1 MGKTQNWTP
10 NETQTKFMEILA
22 KAGKPI
28 TLKEIEVVYGQK
40 FATGCIN
47 TLITKG
53 KVNVDK
59 VDIPYIETQKFEFN
73 GISQVVETKKTK
85 CLTQY
90 ALVGF
95 DYEADKKTTME
106 EPTKEDRVAD
116 VVEVDNKEVDNKEA
130 DPNFDIDKV
139 DLDF

>member
-10 NETQTKFMEILA
+10 NENQIKFMEILA

-47 TLITKG
+47 ALITKG
-53 KVNVDK
+53 KVNTDK
-59 VDIPYIETQKFEFN
+59 VDIPYIATEKFEFN

-85 CLTQY
+85 SLTAY
-90 ALVGF
+90 SLVGF

-106 EPTKEDRVAD
+106 EPTKEDKVAD
-116 VVEVDNKEVDNKEA
+116 NKKV

-139 DLDF
+139 DLNF

>member
-10 NETQTKFMEILA
+10 NENQEKFMEILA

-47 TLITKG
+47 ALITKG
-53 KVNVDK
+53 KVNADK
-59 VDIPYIETQKFEFN
+59 VEIPYIQIEKFEFN
-73 GISQVVETKKTK
+73 GISQENETKKTK
-85 CLTQY
+85 SLT
-90 ALVGF
+90 AFSLVGF

-106 EPTKEDRVAD
+106 EPTKED
-116 VVEVDNKEVDNKEA
+116 KSPTMK
-130 DPNFDIDKV
+130 K
-139 DLDF
+139 

>member
-1 MGKTQNWTP
+1 MGRKTQNWIP
-10 NETQTKFMEILA
+10 NENQTKFMEILA

-47 TLITKG
+47 ALITKG
-53 KVNVDK
+53 KVNADK

-90 ALVGF
+90 SLVGF
-95 DYEADKKTTME
+95 NYEADKKTTME
-106 EPTKEDRVAD
+106 EPTKEDKVAD
-116 VVEVDNKEVDNKEA
+116 VVEVDNKEVDPE
-130 DPNFDIDKV
+130 FDIDKV

>member
-10 NETQTKFMEILA
+10 NENQEKFMEILA

-47 TLITKG
+47 ALITKG
-53 KVNVDK
+53 KVNADK
-59 VDIPYIETQKFEFN
+59 VEIPYIQIEKFEFN
-73 GISQVVETKKTK
+73 GISQENETKKTK
-85 CLTQY
+85 SLT
-90 ALVGF
+90 AFSLVGF

-106 EPTKEDRVAD
+106 QPTKEA
-116 VVEVDNKEVDNKEA
+116 
-130 DPNFDIDKV
+130 NFNIDKV